1 MGRSPEVA
9 HRNPLQYSC
18 LENPHGQR
26 CLVSQVH
33 RGLKESDTTERLST
47 AHKMVLWDTSPP
59 SSWSAGFPNK
69 VAIPCPKECRKQK
82 EFGHLIM
89 TPAELVCW
97 MVESHS
103 YIVTASS
110 YVTIHV
116 RDCESHNYTILN
128 LISVHHQLNL
138 FLDVSHKLLRHSSP
152 T

>member
-1 MGRSPEVA
+1 MVGTRK
-9 HRNPLQYSC
+9 HLQQFTGFF
-18 LENPHGQR
+18 N
-26 CLVSQVH
+26 
-33 RGLKESDTTERLST
+33 LKASLST
-47 AHKMVLWDTSPP
+47 SPLCSIKATKLPNQARWFFEASSP
-59 SSWSAGFPNK
+59 SSQSAGFPNK

-103 YIVTASS
+103 YIETASS